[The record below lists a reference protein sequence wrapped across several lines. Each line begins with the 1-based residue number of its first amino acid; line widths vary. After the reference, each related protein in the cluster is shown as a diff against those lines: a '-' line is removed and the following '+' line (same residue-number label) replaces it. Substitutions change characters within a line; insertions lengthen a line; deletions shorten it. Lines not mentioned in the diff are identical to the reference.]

1 VLRRHIRCR
10 RGLPPPATRCRP
22 SRRTALFEG
31 AGSLIRIALHDFG
44 RSMNTLTLDPEHQ
57 VNYLLDAL
65 PSHEWQALKS
75 HVELVRLR
83 EQQILCDAGKH
94 IEHAYF
100 PLTGV
105 VSLLYKMKGGASV
118 EVAAVGPE
126 GMIGVPILTGREA
139 MSTCVQVQCPGIAY
153 RITATEL
160 RKHFDRCDFLRRLML
175 LYMQA
180 LLMQVAQTAIC
191 NRDHSVYEQLCRW
204 LLVEMDRMPTNE
216 VHVSHQLIA
225 DMLGVRREGVTA
237 AIGRLQD
244 AGLVENG
251 RRSIKVNDRAG
262 LEAHACVCYGLVKR
276 EFDRLLP
283 VHAREAVG

>member
-1 VLRRHIRCR
+1 
-10 RGLPPPATRCRP
+10 
-22 SRRTALFEG
+22 
-31 AGSLIRIALHDFG
+31 
-44 RSMNTLTLDPEHQ
+44 MNTLTLDPEHQ

-83 EQQILCDAGKH
+83 EEQILCDAGEH

-126 GMIGVPILTGREA
+126 GMIGVPILTGTEA

-153 RITATEL
+153 RITATAL
-160 RKHFDRCDFLRRLML
+160 RKHFDRCDFLRRQML

-225 DMLGVRREGVTA
+225 DMLGVRREGVTESA
-237 AIGRLQD
+237 GRLQ
-244 AGLVENG
+244 ARGFISY
-251 RRSIKVNDRAG
+251 RRGHITVLDRKG
-262 LEAHACVCYGLVKR
+262 LEREVCECYLVVRK
-276 EFDRLLP
+276 EFARLLSD
-283 VHAREAVG
+283 VRNRQVVAVEGSAA

>member
-1 VLRRHIRCR
+1 
-10 RGLPPPATRCRP
+10 
-22 SRRTALFEG
+22 
-31 AGSLIRIALHDFG
+31 
-44 RSMNTLTLDPEHQ
+44 MNTLTLDPEHQ